1 MVSFFRKSTR
11 PIIKFPFTNAEL
23 ILEFITATSL
33 SLMLGMVLFS
43 WSSIPDIVPRHF
55 SITGEIDAWGNKN
68 FLHLP
73 LTPAVIIYILLSVL
87 SRFPHIYNYP
97 FNITAKNAES
107 QYKNART
114 LLITVKAETV
124 LILNYI
130 QWTIISKTK
139 ALFFPAFIFVLLGT
153 ILYFIYRA
161 YKLK

>member
-1 MVSFFRKSTR
+1 MHGAIRIFF
-11 PIIKFPFTNAEL
+11 IF
-23 ILEFITATSL
+23 
-33 SLMLGMVLFS
+33 
-43 WSSIPDIVPRHF
+43 
-55 SITGEIDAWGNKN
+55 
-68 FLHLP
+68 HLR
-73 LTPAVIIYILLSVL
+73 LRLIIYILLSVL

-97 FNITAKNAES
+97 FNITAENAES

-130 QWTIISKTK
+130 QWTIISKNK